1 MLPIDGSNSR
11 IQQAQDTHLNGE
23 GLESLKAMG
32 RDRDPEA
39 LREVAKKFE
48 SIFVHQMLKNMRS
61 ANEVF
66 SEDNF
71 LHSSETQFH
80 QQMLDQQLSLEL
92 TNGRGLGLADAFYRQ
107 MMDAYGSYIPE
118 QDSEQQA
125 AANPFAVDFSSRRQ
139 KQSIDSLASLENSPV
154 VGGKAG
160 ASESPEAFMSA
171 LKPYA
176 ERAAAELNIKPDV
189 LLAQVALETGWG
201 KHVIHDQKGGNS
213 HNLFNIK
220 ADQRWQGERIQV
232 STLEYRQGVAQ
243 QERADFRR
251 YDDYAQSF
259 SDYVEFVKNS
269 PRYQQALEAGA
280 DSATYAEELQRAGYA
295 TDPDYA
301 NKIKQ
306 LLNADPV
313 RMALEESSSVAS
325 PPNEA

>member
-1 MLPIDGSNSR
+1 MLPIDSSTSR
-11 IQQAQDTHLNGE
+11 IQQVQDTHLNAE

-32 RDRDPEA
+32 RARDPEA

-48 SIFVHQMLKNMRS
+48 SIFVHQMLKNMRA
-61 ANEVF
+61 ANAVF

-71 LHSSETQFH
+71 LSSNETQFH
-80 QQMLDQQLSLEL
+80 QEMLDQQMSLEL
-92 TNGRGLGLADAFYRQ
+92 TNGRGFGLADAFYRQ
-107 MMDAYGSYIPE
+107 MMEAYGSYLPE
-118 QDSEQQA
+118 QDPEQQTV
-125 AANPFAVDFSSRRQ
+125 ANPFAVEFKYSGQ
-139 KQSIDSLASLENSPV
+139 KPSLEGVEKSSV
-154 VGGKAG
+154 IGGKAG
-160 ASESPEAFMSA
+160 ASESPEAFMAA

-201 KHVIHDQKGGNS
+201 KHVIHAEDGSNS

-251 YDDYAQSF
+251 YDNYAQSF
-259 SDYVEFVKNS
+259 SDYVEFVKTS
-269 PRYQQALEAGA
+269 PRYQQALEAGT
-280 DSATYAEELQRAGYA
+280 DSAAYAQELQNAGYA

-313 RMALEESSSVAS
+313 RMALEENSLAGTQ
-325 PPNEA
+325 PDEA

>member
-1 MLPIDGSNSR
+1 MLPIDSSSSR

-48 SIFVHQMLKNMRS
+48 SIFVHQMLKNMRA

-118 QDSEQQA
+118 QDTEQQA
-125 AANPFAVDFSSRRQ
+125 TANPFAVDVTYSRQ
-139 KQSIDSLASLENSPV
+139 QPSLDTEITSPV
-154 VGGKAG
+154 TGGKAG
-160 ASESPEAFMSA
+160 TSESPEAFMAA

-176 ERAAAELNIKPDV
+176 EKAAAELNIKPDV

-232 STLEYRQGVAQ
+232 STLEYHQGVAQ

-259 SDYVEFVKNS
+259 SDYVEFVKTS

-280 DSATYAEELQRAGYA
+280 DSANYAEELQRAGYA
-295 TDPDYA
+295 TDPNYA

-313 RMALEESSSVAS
+313 RMALEENSSVTM

>member
-1 MLPIDGSNSR
+1 MLPIDSSSSR

-48 SIFVHQMLKNMRS
+48 SIFVHQMLKNMRA

-107 MMDAYGSYIPE
+107 MMDAYGSHIPE
-118 QDSEQQA
+118 EGAEKNA
-125 AANPFAVDFSSRRQ
+125 ATNPFAAGFKPNGQESAIEGGVNPSV
-139 KQSIDSLASLENSPV
+139 I
-154 VGGKAG
+154 GGKAG
-160 ASESPEAFMSA
+160 ASESPEAFMNA
-171 LKPYA
+171 LKPHA
-176 ERAAAELNIKPDV
+176 ERAAAELDIQPDV

-201 KHVIHDQKGGNS
+201 KHVIHAEDGSNS

-251 YDDYAQSF
+251 YDNYAQSF
-259 SDYVEFVKNS
+259 SDYVEFVKTS
-269 PRYQQALEAGA
+269 PRYQQALEAGS
-280 DSATYAEELQRAGYA
+280 DSASYAEELQRAGYA

-313 RMALEESSSVAS
+313 RMALEESLAS
-325 PPNEA
+325 APPNEA

>member
-1 MLPIDGSNSR
+1 MLPIDSSNSR

-39 LREVAKKFE
+39 LREVARKFE
-48 SIFVHQMLKNMRS
+48 SMFVHQMLKNMRA

-92 TNGRGLGLADAFYRQ
+92 TNGRGLGLADVFYRQ
-107 MMDAYGSYIPE
+107 MLDAYGSYLPE
-118 QDSEQQA
+118 QDPEGQA
-125 AANPFAVDFSSRRQ
+125 VANPFTVESKISGHKSRYENFESVESST
-139 KQSIDSLASLENSPV
+139 V
-154 VGGKAG
+154 VGGKTG
-160 ASESPEAFMSA
+160 ASESPEAFMA
-171 LKPYA
+171 AVKPYA

-201 KHVIHDQKGGNS
+201 KHVIHAEDGSNS

-259 SDYVEFVKNS
+259 SDYVKFVKTS
-269 PRYQQALEAGA
+269 PRYRQALEAGT
-280 DSATYAEELQRAGYA
+280 DSAAYAEELQRAGYA

-306 LLNADPV
+306 LLNAEPV
-313 RMALEESSSVAS
+313 RAALEEFSSRSQSDDA
-325 PPNEA
+325 

>member
-1 MLPIDGSNSR
+1 MLPIDSSNSR

-32 RDRDPEA
+32 RNRDPEA

-48 SIFVHQMLKNMRS
+48 SIFVHQMLKNMRA

-125 AANPFAVDFSSRRQ
+125 VANPFAVDFKYSGQEPNIESA
-139 KQSIDSLASLENSPV
+139 LNSPV

-160 ASESPEAFMSA
+160 ASESPEAFMAA

-176 ERAAAELNIKPDV
+176 EKAAAELNVKPDV

-201 KHVIHDQKGGNS
+201 KHVIHDQNGGNS